1 MSLPAAPAPASAPAP
16 AALVLGG
23 AHGALAI
30 VRSLAR
36 RDIAVS
42 ILADHRLAHF
52 SRYARGRF
60 AWDGPNAPDALA
72 RLIDLADR
80 KNLAGAVLFAGGDAE
95 VRFIAQNHAAL
106 ARVFRL
112 TTPAWETAQCMVDK
126 QLMHARAAAAG
137 IDAPR
142 CYAPADR
149 RAVAELACR
158 FPVVLKPR
166 VRAQENTFTLA
177 KAWRADDRETL
188 LARYD
193 EAVAL
198 VGADGVLLQEW
209 IPGGGEA
216 QFSYAAVCDR
226 GTPLAALVA
235 RRRRQYPIDF
245 GYTSTFVETAVCPA
259 VEDAGRRFLAALAFT
274 GLAEVEFKYDRRDG
288 RYKILDVNP
297 RIWTWAALG
306 PAAGVDFPF
315 VLWRL
320 ARGEPIALSEPT
332 AVCRD
337 AAWMHASRD
346 AIAAVEEML
355 AGRLA
360 PRDYLASFR
369 APLAFSAFALDDPL
383 PGLCELPLALFRAA
397 THRLPIV
404 LRDFYARIVLA
415 DTARE
420 SCDAAVDTPERLAPM
435 RPRASA
441 DPAD

>member
-1 MSLPAAPAPASAPAP
+1 MSLPAAPAPDDVP

-36 RDIAVS
+36 RGIAVS
-42 ILADHRLAHF
+42 VLADHRLAHF
-52 SRYARGRF
+52 SRYLRGRF
-60 AWDGPNAPDALA
+60 AWDGPNAPGALD
-72 RLIDLADR
+72 RLIALADR
-80 KNLAGAVLFAGGDAE
+80 NHLAGAVLFAGGDAE

-112 TTPAWETAQCMVDK
+112 TTPAWDMAKEMLDK
-126 QLMHARAAAAG
+126 RLMHVRAAAAG
-137 IDAPR
+137 LDAPR
-142 CYAPADR
+142 CHAPADR
-149 RAVAELACR
+149 HAVGELACR

-193 EAVAL
+193 EAAAL

-226 GTPLAALVA
+226 GAPLAALVA

-245 GYTSTFVETAVCPA
+245 GYTSTFVETALCPE
-259 VEDAGRRFLAALAFT
+259 VEDAGRRFLAALGFT

-306 PAAGVDFPF
+306 APAGVDFPYL
-315 VLWRL
+315 LWRL
-320 ARGEPIALSEPT
+320 ARGEPVEPVT
-332 AVCRD
+332 ACRQ

-346 AIAAVEEML
+346 AIAAIEELL
-355 AGRLA
+355 AGRLR
-360 PRDYLASFR
+360 PRDYLASLKV
-369 APLAFSAFALDDPL
+369 PLAFSAFALDDPL
-383 PGLCELPLALFRAA
+383 PGLIELPLALLRAA

-404 LRDFYARIVLA
+404 LRDFFSRIVLA
-415 DTARE
+415 DSPRETCDVSAATA
-420 SCDAAVDTPERLAPM
+420 DMPAPDRLAPM